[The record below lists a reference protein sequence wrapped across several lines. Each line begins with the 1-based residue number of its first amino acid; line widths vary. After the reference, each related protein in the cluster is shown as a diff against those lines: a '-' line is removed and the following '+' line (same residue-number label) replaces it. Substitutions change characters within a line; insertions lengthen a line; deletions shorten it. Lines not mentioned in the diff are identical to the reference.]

1 MGKGDLDLEDVALPV
16 KRNGRRR
23 KVGKIERIRPQSSE
37 KRKCGHTWNILG
49 RHCVFKIRPVSF
61 PKC

>member
-23 KVGKIERIRPQSSE
+23 KVGKIERIRPQSF
-37 KRKCGHTWNILG
+37 RKKEMRAHVEHSRQTLCIQD
-49 RHCVFKIRPVSF
+49 PAS
-61 PKC
+61 